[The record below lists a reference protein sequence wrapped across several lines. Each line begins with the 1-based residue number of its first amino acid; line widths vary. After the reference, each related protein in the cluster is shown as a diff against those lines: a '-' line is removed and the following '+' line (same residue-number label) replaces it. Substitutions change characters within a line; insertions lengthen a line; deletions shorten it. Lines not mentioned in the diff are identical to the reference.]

1 MNEEKLQE
9 LKDKLFAFSALASSM
24 IDKSVRAIV
33 AKDPAL
39 ARQVIEVDELAANE
53 YDHAI
58 ERETINFIALY
69 QPEARMLRSVY
80 MYAKIGSDLERLADH
95 AVNIAESAEYLIERP
110 DIKPYVD
117 IPRMSEQSQ
126 TMLADAMTAFS
137 TQNTGLALDVVERD
151 DTVDSL
157 SQQVLRELLTYM
169 MADPTTID
177 RALQILRVAGNL
189 ERVADLATN
198 IAEDVVFTTTGRL
211 IRHNRLSREELDQL
225 RAQQH

>member
-33 AKDPAL
+33 AKDPGL
-39 ARQVIEVDELAANE
+39 ARQVIQVDELAANE

-225 RAQQH
+225 RAQQP

>member
-9 LKDKLFAFSALASSM
+9 LRDRLFAFSALASSM

-33 AKDPAL
+33 GKDPAL

-53 YDHAI
+53 YDHTI

-69 QPEARMLRSVY
+69 QPEARMLRDVY

-95 AVNIAESAEYLIERP
+95 AVNIAQSAQYLIERP

-126 TMLADAMTAFS
+126 RMLADAMTAFS

-169 MADPTTID
+169 MADPSTID